1 MNQSTPGME
10 ALSVS
15 ELISVR
21 DAVSP
26 QMRVEAVVDQFFNG
40 RKLEALALVE
50 AGRVHGLALRGKV
63 FATLFSRRFGLE
75 LYARSPIIEI
85 AETEPLIV
93 KVTEPLDSI
102 LEKAMQRPAADI
114 YDEVVVVDD
123 DNSYLGLLSV
133 KGMVLAQGD
142 ALSQSLIHR
151 ELALGRAMEMQKISE
166 IKSEFIAHVT
176 HDLRSPANVILGAA
190 ELMQMSLKE
199 KNFAEM
205 ERHLNLLT
213 IGSVNM
219 RAIITN
225 ILDLSKIEPGKMEI
239 LPGPFEIRALLQEV
253 ADMTGVLLGGRPV
266 EVKVVAEPAVFV
278 ADFVKIRQILLNL
291 GSNAAKFTEQGSIE
305 IRCTPADGGILLAVE
320 DSGIGIHEED
330 LEKLFAPFTQVES
343 AKTRQQQGTGLGLT
357 ITWKL
362 VQILGGTISVQ
373 SSFGHGSTFSLFLP
387 GNFTSQNHEAS
398 PC

>member
-1 MNQSTPGME
+1 MDNPTLAME

-21 DAVSP
+21 DAVAP
-26 QMRVEAVVDQFFNG
+26 QLRVEAVVDQFFNG

-50 AGRVHGLALRGKV
+50 NGQVLGLALRGKI
-63 FATLFSRRFGLE
+63 FARLFRRFGFE

-85 AETEPLIV
+85 AETAPLIV
-93 KVTEPLDSI
+93 KVTEALDSI
-102 LEKAMQRPAADI
+102 LEKAMQRTAADI
-114 YDEVVVVDD
+114 YDEVVVVDEND
-123 DNSYLGLLSV
+123 FYLGLLSV

-151 ELALGRAMEMQKISE
+151 ELALGRALEMQKVSE

-176 HDLRSPANVILGAA
+176 HELRSPANVILGAA
-190 ELMQMSLKE
+190 ELMQMSLKAKDFPE
-199 KNFAEM
+199 L

-225 ILDLSKIEPGKMEI
+225 ILDLSKIEAGKMEV
-239 LPGPFEIRALLQEV
+239 LPGPFEVRSLLQEV

-266 EVKVVAEPAVFV
+266 AVKVVAEPAVFV

-305 IRCTPADGGILLAVE
+305 LSCTPADGGMLLAVK
-320 DSGIGIHEED
+320 DSGIGIQPED
-330 LEKLFAPFTQVES
+330 LEKLFAPFTQVEA
-343 AKTRQQQGTGLGLT
+343 AKTRQHQGTGLGLT

-362 VQILGGTISVQ
+362 VQILGGTISVE
-373 SSFGHGSTFSLFLP
+373 SSYGHGSIFSLFLP
-387 GNFTSQNHEAS
+387 GNFTSQSHEAP